1 MNKHKNRLNHKT
13 RKHIESNTKY
23 NSDSRKNKNNTN
35 RKTIK
40 KGRSRLGG
48 EALASGGFG
57 CIFKPALKCKGKTER
72 IEGVSKMSVEQHG
85 KQEMSEIEKIKVKL
99 SKIKNYQKYYL
110 LDVEMCKPDK
120 LTHEDMKHFD
130 KKCYALTRYNINEKN
145 VNSRLDRLTILNM
158 PDAGMD
164 LKDWLVEKGT
174 ISRKKM
180 FLLNELLVK
189 LIKSGVR
196 PMNEAGVIHND
207 LKDRNIMIDANMDA
221 RIIDWGLSG
230 VVKDGKIPTEIMNRP
245 LQFNTP
251 FASMMLSEEFKM
263 NYDVFLQR
271 VKDGIIL
278 FNRMNVRNYVVNEYL
293 IKLARYYGYYDDN
306 VILFKMIFSPGIS
319 DETFLSEVKKDN
331 LIEYGYY
338 LYYLSNYI
346 TDVLMKFTSP
356 SMVFDMN
363 SYFMEAYLYNS
374 DIFGLMTI
382 YYNFFEV
389 KLENIELEEETKK
402 IYLNRIR
409 SLLVEHIYSNGGEK
423 IDINKLTNAIKELNE
438 IINYDNKMSAS
449 SIKRNYSITKD
460 LRVSPIQV
468 PSKSRSNSRSKSKSK
483 SKSKSRSKSKSKSKS
498 KSRSK

>member
-1 MNKHKNRLNHKT
+1 MNNHKNRLNHKT
-13 RKHIESNTKY
+13 KKHIESNIKY
-23 NSDSRKNKNNTN
+23 NRDSRKNKNNTN

-57 CIFKPALKCKGKTER
+57 CIFKPALKCKGNAER

-110 LDVEMCKPDK
+110 LDVDMCKPDK
-120 LTHEDMKHFD
+120 LTPEDMKHFD

-164 LKDWLVEKGT
+164 LKDWLVEKGK

-180 FLLNELLVK
+180 FLLNELMVK
-189 LIKSGVR
+189 LIKYGVR

-230 VVKDGKIPTEIMNRP
+230 VVKDGKIPNEIMNRP

-251 FASMMLSEEFKM
+251 FSSMMLSEEFKM

-346 TDVLMKFTSP
+346 TDILMKFTSP

-423 IDINKLTNAIKELNE
+423 IDINKLTNAINELNE

-468 PSKSRSNSRSKSKSK
+468 PRSK
-483 SKSKSRSKSKSKSKS
+483 SKSKSRSKSRSKARSKSKSKS
-498 KSRSK
+498 K

>member
-1 MNKHKNRLNHKT
+1 MNKYKNRISHKT
-13 RKHIESNTKY
+13 RRHIESNHSSEY
-23 NSDSRKNKNNTN
+23 KNNKYGKKLIQT
-35 RKTIK
+35 KK
-40 KGRSRLGG
+40 KGRTRLGG

-57 CIFKPALKCKGKTER
+57 CIFKPALKCKGSADRTK
-72 IEGVSKMSVEQHG
+72 GVSKMSIEQHG
-85 KQEMSEIEKIKVKL
+85 KQEMKEIEKIKANL
-99 SKIKNYQKYYL
+99 RKIKNYQKYYL
-110 LDVEMCKPDK
+110 LDVDMCNPDK
-120 LTHEDMKHFD
+120 LTPEDMKHFD

-145 VNSRLDRLTILNM
+145 VNNRLDRLTILNM
-158 PDAGMD
+158 PDAGID

-174 ISRKKM
+174 ISRTKM
-180 FLLNELLVK
+180 FLLNDLVVN

-207 LKDRNIMIDANMDA
+207 LKDRNIMIDSKMDA
-221 RIIDWGLSG
+221 RIIDWGLAG
-230 VVKDGKIPTEIMNRP
+230 VVTDGKIPIEIMNRP

-251 FASMMLSEEFKM
+251 FSSMMLSEEFKM

-278 FNRMNVRNYVVNEYL
+278 FNRMNVRNYVINEYL

-346 TDVLMKFTSP
+346 TDILMKYTTE
-356 SMVFDMN
+356 SMVFDMTD
-363 SYFMEAYLYNS
+363 YFMEAYLFNS

-382 YYNFFEV
+382 YYNFFEI
-389 KLENIELEEETKK
+389 KIENIDLDEETKK

-409 SLLVEHIYSNGGEK
+409 SILVEYIYSNGGEK

-438 IINYDNKMSAS
+438 IINYDNKMSLKP
-449 SIKRNYSITKD
+449 IKRNYSITTD
-460 LRVSPIQV
+460 LRVSPIHV
-468 PSKSRSNSRSKSKSK
+468 PFKSRSKTRSKSKSK
-483 SKSKSRSKSKSKSKS
+483 SKYRPKSKTKI
-498 KSRSK
+498 